1 MTYGPPSNNGQ
12 RDGAQHYMRQ
22 KIEQASGVEQVL
34 MLYDGAVK
42 FLMVAKDAIARGD
55 IEARSNAN
63 RRSMEI
69 MAYLLDMVN
78 PETGGEAARV
88 LFGIYTGMMKRMMQ
102 IDFQNSAD
110 VCDEIIAN
118 LRNLRVGMA
127 QAVAAQ
133 NATKPV
139 TNNVVSAPSAE
150 GDEVSRRNA
159 VA

>member
-42 FLMVAKDAIARGD
+42 FLMVAKEAIARGD

-69 MAYLLDMVN
+69 VAYLLDMVN
-78 PETGGEAARV
+78 PETGGEAGRT
-88 LFGIYTGMMKRMMQ
+88 LFGIYTGLLKRMMQ
-102 IDFQNSAD
+102 VDFQNNAEI
-110 VCDEIIAN
+110 CDELITNI
-118 LRNLRVGMA
+118 RTLRVGMA
-127 QAVAAQ
+127 QALAVQ
-133 NATKPV
+133 SGGKPV
-139 TNNVVSAPSAE
+139 TGNVVAAPASE
-150 GDEVSRRNA
+150 GGEPARRNA